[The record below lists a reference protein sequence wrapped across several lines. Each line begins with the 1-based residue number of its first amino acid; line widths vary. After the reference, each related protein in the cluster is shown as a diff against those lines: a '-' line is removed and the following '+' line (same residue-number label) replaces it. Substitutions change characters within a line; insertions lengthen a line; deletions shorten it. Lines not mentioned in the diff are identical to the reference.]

1 MRDFDEN
8 NITAAVIDRYQNT
21 PDPRLK
27 KIMTSLVQHLH
38 DFVRDVEPTEAEWGQ
53 AIEFLTRTGKLCT
66 DKRQEFILLSDTLGV
81 SMLVDAINHRF
92 AEGTTETTVKGPF
105 YVQNPPEAAF
115 GADIRGEAKGDP
127 LYIDGSILS
136 EDGKPVAN
144 AIVDVWHSDA
154 EGFYDVQLP
163 ELEEPTLRARFHSDS
178 QGRFRFWTIMPR
190 YYPIPYDGT
199 VGDMLKATE
208 RHPYRPA
215 HVHFMILAEGHEPL
229 VTHLF
234 VDGDQYLDSDAVFA
248 VKNSLIRDFTREAP
262 GIAPDGKKIDVPW
275 RKLHSDFVLSKAAAK
290 KTALRPAATLRR
302 RPRRQWESCYGRRI
316 RIVRPH
322 PLRDGVRVK
331 GPNLAIL
338 EILHQLC
345 IRRRIHLARPH
356 HFAVVDIG
364 AVIHPLLVRRMQV
377 RVMHDHQLFLRTAR

>member
-8 NITAAVIDRYQNT
+8 NITAAVIDRYKNT

-38 DFVRDVEPTEAEWGQ
+38 DFVRDVELTETEWAQ
-53 AIEFLTRTGKLCT
+53 AIEFLTRTGQLCT

-92 AEGTTETTVKGPF
+92 AKGTTETTVKGPF
-105 YVQNPPEAAF
+105 YVENPPEAAF
-115 GADIRGEAKGDP
+115 GAAIHGEAKGEP

-144 AIVDVWHSDA
+144 AVVDVWHSDA

-163 ELEEPTLRARFHSDS
+163 ELQEPTLRARFHSDG
-178 QGRFRFWTIMPR
+178 QGRFRFWTILPR

-215 HVHFMILAEGHEPL
+215 HVHFMIIADGHETL

-248 VKNSLIRDFTREAP
+248 VKNSLIRDFTRQAS
-262 GIAPDGKKIDVPW
+262 GVAPDGKKIDTPW
-275 RKLHSDFVLSKAAAK
+275 RKLHNDFVLAKTAAK
-290 KTALRPAATLRR
+290 KNAPAA
-302 RPRRQWESCYGRRI
+302 
-316 RIVRPH
+316 
-322 PLRDGVRVK
+322 
-331 GPNLAIL
+331 
-338 EILHQLC
+338 
-345 IRRRIHLARPH
+345 
-356 HFAVVDIG
+356 
-364 AVIHPLLVRRMQV
+364 
-377 RVMHDHQLFLRTAR
+377 

>member
-8 NITAAVIDRYQNT
+8 NITAAVIDRYKNT

-38 DFVRDVEPTEAEWGQ
+38 DFVRDVEPTEAEWAQ
-53 AIEFLTRTGKLCT
+53 AIDYLTRTGKLCT

-92 AEGTTETTVKGPF
+92 AAGTTETTVKGPF
-105 YVQNPPEAAF
+105 YVQNPPEAGF
-115 GADIRGEAKGDP
+115 GADISGAAKGVP
-127 LYIDGSILS
+127 LYIDGTILS

-163 ELEEPTLRARFHSDS
+163 DLDEPTLRARFHTDA

-215 HVHFMILAEGHEPL
+215 HVHFMIFADGHETL

-234 VDGDQYLDSDAVFA
+234 VSGDQYLDTDAVFA
-248 VKNSLIRDFTREAP
+248 VKNSLIRDFIEEAP
-262 GIAPDGKKIDVPW
+262 GIAPDGKKIDTPW
-275 RKLHSDFVLSKAAAK
+275 RKLHNDFVLSKALAK
-290 KTALRPAATLRR
+290 EKAPAA
-302 RPRRQWESCYGRRI
+302 
-316 RIVRPH
+316 
-322 PLRDGVRVK
+322 
-331 GPNLAIL
+331 
-338 EILHQLC
+338 
-345 IRRRIHLARPH
+345 
-356 HFAVVDIG
+356 
-364 AVIHPLLVRRMQV
+364 
-377 RVMHDHQLFLRTAR
+377 

>member
-8 NITAAVIDRYQNT
+8 NITAAVIDRYKNT

-27 KIMTSLVQHLH
+27 QIMTSLVQHLH
-38 DFVRDVEPTEAEWGQ
+38 DFVRDVELTEDEWTT
-53 AIEFLTRTGKLCT
+53 AIDFLTRTGNLCT

-92 AEGTTETTVKGPF
+92 GQGTTETTVMGPF
-105 YVQNPPEAAF
+105 YVQNPPEAEF
-115 GADIRGEAKGDP
+115 GADIRGGAQGEP

-163 ELEEPTLRARFHSDS
+163 HLSEPTLRARFHTDA

-190 YYPIPYDGT
+190 YYPIPDDGT
-199 VGDMLKATE
+199 VGEMLKASE
-208 RHPYRPA
+208 RHPFRPA
-215 HVHFMILAEGHEPL
+215 HVHFMILADGHEPL

-248 VKNSLIRDFTREAP
+248 VKNSLIRDFIREAP
-262 GIAPDGKKIDVPW
+262 GVAPDGRTMDTPW
-275 RKLHSDFVLSKAAAK
+275 RKLQSDFVLSKVGT
-290 KTALRPAATLRR
+290 KTATT
-302 RPRRQWESCYGRRI
+302 
-316 RIVRPH
+316 V
-322 PLRDGVRVK
+322 
-331 GPNLAIL
+331 
-338 EILHQLC
+338 
-345 IRRRIHLARPH
+345 
-356 HFAVVDIG
+356 
-364 AVIHPLLVRRMQV
+364 
-377 RVMHDHQLFLRTAR
+377 